1 MASIYKKT
9 MREALQEARDY
20 RDTSDIEEGYPMSY
34 DKWLK
39 KEKGIKKGAYGVNSD
54 EHAKY
59 SAEWRASVG
68 KHYNNLPSAKGAK
81 NVTKLSPTAH
91 TKLGENELDEIVGG
105 QGEMTVTK
113 DGGVMI
119 IKTRD
124 WQTYKAKGWVKR
136 EEVENE
142 SLDLPATG
150 DTITSN
156 ASQEVEGEELT
167 EGRVILAV
175 DKKTKKKWQFSG
187 GMTVKH
193 NGKQYKTEGVTTQQ
207 VLELTASFGTLK
219 LGKKDI
225 EDGFAKGNFSVVD
238 DGRVWQPWKNDFEP
252 EGEQVLDEASRIRPI
267 KGLWTMAQMKKQVAR
282 TEKAFREFEQH
293 CDFIFQMDADIG
305 PSMGDNSGKYWN
317 VHKVLDNA
325 NNQIKKA
332 LADAKKIT

>member
-9 MREALQEARDY
+9 MREALEQARNY

-34 DKWLK
+34 DEWLK

-68 KHYNNLPSAKGAK
+68 KHYDSLPPLKKES
-81 NVTKLSPTAH
+81 N
-91 TKLGENELDEIVGG
+91 LDEIVGG
-105 QGEMTVTK
+105 PGEMTITK

-119 IKTRD
+119 IKTKD
-124 WQTYKAKGWVKR
+124 WQTYKAKGWAKR

-142 SLDLPATG
+142 SLDLSATG

-156 ASQEVEGEELT
+156 ASQEDEGEEL
-167 EGRVILAV
+167 
-175 DKKTKKKWQFSG
+175 
-187 GMTVKH
+187 
-193 NGKQYKTEGVTTQQ
+193 
-207 VLELTASFGTLK
+207 
-219 LGKKDI
+219 
-225 EDGFAKGNFSVVD
+225 
-238 DGRVWQPWKNDFEP
+238 
-252 EGEQVLDEASRIRPI
+252 DEAKRIRPI

-332 LADAKKIT
+332 LADAKRIT

>member
-1 MASIYKKT
+1 MF
-9 MREALQEARDY
+9 D
-20 RDTSDIEEGYPMSY
+20 D
-34 DKWLK
+34 
-39 KEKGIKKGAYGVNSD
+39 
-54 EHAKY
+54 
-59 SAEWRASVG
+59 
-68 KHYNNLPSAKGAK
+68 LPPANKAK

-142 SLDLPATG
+142 SLDLSATG
-150 DTITSN
+150 DTTTSN
-156 ASQEVEGEELT
+156 ASQEVEGEE
-167 EGRVILAV
+167 
-175 DKKTKKKWQFSG
+175 
-187 GMTVKH
+187 
-193 NGKQYKTEGVTTQQ
+193 
-207 VLELTASFGTLK
+207 
-219 LGKKDI
+219 
-225 EDGFAKGNFSVVD
+225 
-238 DGRVWQPWKNDFEP
+238 
-252 EGEQVLDEASRIRPI
+252 LDEASRIRPI

-317 VHKVLDNA
+317 VHSVLDNA